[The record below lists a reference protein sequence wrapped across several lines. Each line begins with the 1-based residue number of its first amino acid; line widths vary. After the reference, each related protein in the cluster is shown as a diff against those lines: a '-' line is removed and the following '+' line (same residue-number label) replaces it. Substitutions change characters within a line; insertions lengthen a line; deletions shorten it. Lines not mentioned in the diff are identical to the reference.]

1 MQEWPLKSTL
11 DPAVYGPQESKIT
24 TELVEQQIKA
34 YGYDT
39 ITEVLHAIKWIL
51 LSIYMNTDSN
61 DRYVHWFS
69 IFFS

>member
-39 ITEVLHAIKWIL
+39 ITEVLHAIK
-51 LSIYMNTDSN
+51 
-61 DRYVHWFS
+61 
-69 IFFS
+69 